1 MFDTMTF
8 TKIMG
13 GLCGTFLVFLL
24 GKWAAEEI
32 YHVGGGHG
40 DEHEA
45 AYVIEVDEGEG
56 DGGGEEEEA
65 VTLASLYSEADVGA
79 GERVFGKCKACHQA
93 EEGANGVGPYLY
105 GVVGRDVDAVDG
117 FSYSGALEEAAD
129 VWTPENL
136 FAFLEDPKGY
146 APGTTM
152 GFNGLPKPE
161 DRANVIAFLDQT
173 DGDMTEVAAEE
184 GASEE
189 SASSEEGTEEEATEE
204 ASAEEGSEEQAAEEA
219 SAEEGSE
226 EQATEEASAEEGSE
240 EEVTE
245 EASAEEGSEEEAT
258 EEASA
263 EEGSEEQA
271 TEEASAEEGSEEE
284 ATEQAAAEEGSD
296 EGGSE
301 EQAAEESSGG
311 DGGGSEFEQLV
322 AAADAADG
330 EKAFRKCAAC
340 HKAEEEANGVGPHLV
355 GVVGRDQ
362 ASVEGFNY
370 SDALAGL
377 GGQWTPDELN
387 AWLEDPKGYA
397 PGNKMA
403 YRGVRK
409 EEERA
414 ALVKYLE
421 STGN

>member
-1 MFDTMTF
+1 M
-8 TKIMG
+8 
-13 GLCGTFLVFLL
+13 
-24 GKWAAEEI
+24 
-32 YHVGGGHG
+32 
-40 DEHEA
+40 
-45 AYVIEVDEGEG
+45 DEGE
-56 DGGGEEEEA
+56 GGGEEEEET

-93 EEGANGVGPYLY
+93 EEGANGVGPHLY
-105 GVVGRDVDAVDG
+105 GVVGRDVGAVDG
-117 FSYSGALEEAAD
+117 FSYSGALSEAAD

-136 FAFLEDPKGY
+136 YAFLEDPSGY
-146 APGTTM
+146 APGTSM
-152 GFNGLPKPE
+152 SYNGLAKPE

-184 GASEE
+184 GAEE
-189 SASSEEGTEEEATEE
+189 TASAEEGTEEEATEE
-204 ASAEEGSEEQAAEEA
+204 ASAEEGTEEDT
-219 SAEEGSE
+219 
-226 EQATEEASAEEGSE
+226 TEEASAEEGSE
-240 EEVTE
+240 EETTE
-245 EASAEEGSEEEAT
+245 EASAEEGSQVDTT

-263 EEGSEEQA
+263 EEGAEEEA
-271 TEEASAEEGSEEE
+271 TDEASAEGGSDEG
-284 ATEQAAAEEGSD
+284 ATDEAAAEEGSD
-296 EGGSE
+296 EQAAEQAAAEESAEEGGSE

-311 DGGGSEFEQLV
+311 EGEGSAFAELV
-322 AAADAADG
+322 AAADVADG
-330 EKAFRKCAAC
+330 ERAFRKCAAC

-355 GVVGRDQ
+355 GVIGRDI
-362 ASVEGFNY
+362 ASVDGFNY

-377 GGQWTPDELN
+377 DGAWTADEMN

>member
-32 YHVGGGHG
+32 YHVGGGGHG
-40 DEHEA
+40 EEHQA

-56 DGGGEEEEA
+56 GGEEEEEA
-65 VTLASLYSEADVGA
+65 VTLASLYSDADVGA

-93 EEGANGVGPYLY
+93 EEGANGVGPHLY
-105 GVVGRDVDAVDG
+105 GVVGRDVGSADG
-117 FSYSGALEEAAD
+117 YGSYSGALSEAAD

-136 FAFLEDPKGY
+136 YAFLENPSGY
-146 APGTTM
+146 APGTSM
-152 GFNGLPKPE
+152 SYNGLSKPE

-184 GASEE
+184 GAEE
-189 SASSEEGTEEEATEE
+189 S
-204 ASAEEGSEEQAAEEA
+204 ASAEEG
-219 SAEEGSE
+219 
-226 EQATEEASAEEGSE
+226 T
-240 EEVTE
+240 
-245 EASAEEGSEEEAT
+245 EEEAT

-284 ATEQAAAEEGSD
+284 ATEEAAAEEGSEEEATEEASAEEGSEEEATEEASAEESSD

-311 DGGGSEFEQLV
+311 EGGGSAFAEMV

-330 EKAFRKCAAC
+330 EQAFRKCAAC

-355 GVVGRDQ
+355 GVVGRDIG
-362 ASVEGFNY
+362 SVEGFNY

-377 GGQWTPDELN
+377 DGQWTADELN

>member
-32 YHVGGGHG
+32 YHVGGGGHG
-40 DEHEA
+40 EEHQA
-45 AYVIEVDEGEG
+45 AYVIETDEGE
-56 DGGGEEEEA
+56 GGGEEEEEV
-65 VTLASLYSEADVGA
+65 VTLASLYSDADVGA

-93 EEGANGVGPYLY
+93 EDGANGVGPHLY
-105 GVVGRDVDAVDG
+105 GVVGRDVGSVDG
-117 FSYSGALEEAAD
+117 YGSYSGALSEAAD

-136 FAFLEDPKGY
+136 YAFLEDPKGY
-146 APGTTM
+146 ASGTTM
-152 GFNGLPKPE
+152 SYNGLSKPE
-161 DRANVIAFLDQT
+161 DRANVIAYLDQT
-173 DGDMTEVAAEE
+173 DGDMTEIAAEE

-189 SASSEEGTEEEATEE
+189 TASAEEGSEEGSEEEATEE
-204 ASAEEGSEEQAAEEA
+204 ASAEGGSEEQA
-219 SAEEGSE
+219 
-226 EQATEEASAEEGSE
+226 
-240 EEVTE
+240 TE

-263 EEGSEEQA
+263 EEGSGEEA

-284 ATEQAAAEEGSD
+284 ATDEAATEKSSD

-301 EQAAEESSGG
+301 EQAAEENSGG
-311 DGGGSEFEQLV
+311 DGGGSAFAEMV

-355 GVVGRDQ
+355 GVVGRDIG
-362 ASVEGFNY
+362 SVEGFNY

-377 GGQWTPDELN
+377 DGQWTADELN

>member
-32 YHVGGGHG
+32 YHVGGGGHG
-40 DEHEA
+40 EEHQA

-56 DGGGEEEEA
+56 GGGGGEEEEA

-93 EEGANGVGPYLY
+93 EDGANGVGPHLY

-204 ASAEEGSEEQAAEEA
+204 ASAEEGSEEQATEEA

-226 EQATEEASAEEGSE
+226 EQAA
-240 EEVTE
+240 E

-271 TEEASAEEGSEEE
+271 TEEAAAEEGSEEE

-355 GVVGRDQ
+355 GVVGRDIG
-362 ASVEGFNY
+362 SVDGFNY

-377 GGQWTPDELN
+377 DGQWTADELN

-421 STGN
+421 STAN

>member
-13 GLCGTFLVFLL
+13 GLCGTFLILLL

-32 YHVGGGHG
+32 YHVGGGGHG
-40 DEHEA
+40 DEHQA
-45 AYVIEVDEGEG
+45 AYIIETDEGE
-56 DGGGEEEEA
+56 GGGEEEEA
-65 VTLASLYSEADVGA
+65 VTLASLYSEADPGA

-93 EEGANGVGPYLY
+93 AEGANGVGPSLY
-105 GVVGRDVDAVDG
+105 GVVGREVDAVSG

-136 FAFLEDPKGY
+136 YAFLEDPRGY

-161 DRANVIAFLDQT
+161 DRANVIAFLDMT

-184 GASEE
+184 GAAEE
-189 SASSEEGTEEEATEE
+189 AAAEGEATEEEA
-204 ASAEEGSEEQAAEEA
+204 AAE
-219 SAEEGSE
+219 G
-226 EQATEEASAEEGSE
+226 
-240 EEVTE
+240 
-245 EASAEEGSEEEAT
+245 EAT
-258 EEASA
+258 EEEAAA
-263 EEGSEEQA
+263 EGEA
-271 TEEASAEEGSEEE
+271 TEEEAAAEGEATEEE
-284 ATEQAAAEEGSD
+284 AAAEGEATEEEAAAEGEATEEEAAAEGEATEEEAAAEGEATEEEAAAGGEGS
-296 EGGSE
+296 
-301 EQAAEESSGG
+301 AFAE
-311 DGGGSEFEQLV
+311 LV
-322 AAADAADG
+322 AAADVADG

-340 HKAEEEANGVGPHLV
+340 HKADSEDNGVGPHLV
-355 GVVGRDQ
+355 GVVGRDIGG
-362 ASVEGFNY
+362 VDGFNY

-377 GGQWTPDELN
+377 DGAWTVDELN

-414 ALVKYLE
+414 ALVAYLE
-421 STGN
+421 STGG

>member
-32 YHVGGGHG
+32 YHVGGGGHG
-40 DEHEA
+40 EEHQA

-56 DGGGEEEEA
+56 GGEEEEET

-93 EEGANGVGPYLY
+93 EEGANGVGPHLY
-105 GVVGRDVDAVDG
+105 GVVGRDVGAVDG
-117 FSYSGALEEAAD
+117 FSYSGALSEAAD

-136 FAFLEDPKGY
+136 YAFLEDPSGY
-146 APGTTM
+146 APGTSM
-152 GFNGLPKPE
+152 SYNGLAKPE

-184 GASEE
+184 GAEE
-189 SASSEEGTEEEATEE
+189 TASAEEGTEGEATEEASAEEGTEEDTTEE
-204 ASAEEGSEEQAAEEA
+204 ASAEEGSEEDT
-219 SAEEGSE
+219 
-226 EQATEEASAEEGSE
+226 TEEASAEEGAE
-240 EEVTE
+240 EEATD
-245 EASAEEGSEEEAT
+245 EASAEGGSDEEAT
-258 EEASA
+258 DE
-263 EEGSEEQA
+263 
-271 TEEASAEEGSEEE
+271 
-284 ATEQAAAEEGSD
+284 AAAEEGSD
-296 EGGSE
+296 EQAAEQAAAEESAEEGGSE

-311 DGGGSEFEQLV
+311 EGEGSAFAELV
-322 AAADAADG
+322 AAADVADG
-330 EKAFRKCAAC
+330 ERAFRKCAAC

-355 GVVGRDQ
+355 GVIGRDI
-362 ASVEGFNY
+362 ASVDGFNY

-377 GGQWTPDELN
+377 DGAWTADEMN

>member
-40 DEHEA
+40 GEHEA

-56 DGGGEEEEA
+56 GGEEEEEA

-93 EEGANGVGPYLY
+93 EDGANGVGPHLY
-105 GVVGRDVDAVDG
+105 GVVGRDVGSVDG
-117 FSYSGALEEAAD
+117 FSYSGALSEAAD

-136 FAFLEDPKGY
+136 YAFLENPSGY
-146 APGTTM
+146 APGTSM
-152 GFNGLPKPE
+152 SYNGLSKPE

-184 GASEE
+184 GAEE
-189 SASSEEGTEEEATEE
+189 T
-204 ASAEEGSEEQAAEEA
+204 ASAEEG
-219 SAEEGSE
+219 AEEGS
-226 EQATEEASAEEGSE
+226 TEEAA
-240 EEVTE
+240 T
-245 EASAEEGSEEEAT
+245 EEGSEEEAT

-263 EEGSEEQA
+263 EEGSEEEG
-271 TEEASAEEGSEEE
+271 TEEAAAEEGSEEE
-284 ATEQAAAEEGSD
+284 ATEEASAEGSEEATEEASEEGSD
-296 EGGSE
+296 EQATEEASAEESSDESGSE
-301 EQAAEESSGG
+301 EQASEESSGG
-311 DGGGSEFEQLV
+311 EGSAFAELV
-322 AAADAADG
+322 AAADVGDG
-330 EKAFRKCAAC
+330 ERAFRKCAAC

-355 GVVGRDQ
+355 GVVGRDI

-377 GGQWTPDELN
+377 DGQWTADELN

-403 YRGVRK
+403 YRGVRD

-421 STGN
+421 STGG

>member
-40 DEHEA
+40 GEHEA

-56 DGGGEEEEA
+56 GGEEEEEA

-93 EEGANGVGPYLY
+93 EDGANGVGPHLY
-105 GVVGRDVDAVDG
+105 GVVGRDVGSVDG
-117 FSYSGALEEAAD
+117 FSYSGALSEAAD

-136 FAFLEDPKGY
+136 YAFLENPSGY
-146 APGTTM
+146 APGTSM
-152 GFNGLPKPE
+152 SYNGLSKPE

-184 GASEE
+184 GAEE
-189 SASSEEGTEEEATEE
+189 TASAEEGAEEGSTEEAATEE
-204 ASAEEGSEEQAAEEA
+204 ASS
-219 SAEEGSE
+219 
-226 EQATEEASAEEGSE
+226 
-240 EEVTE
+240 
-245 EASAEEGSEEEAT
+245 EEGSEEEAT
-258 EEASA
+258 EEAAA
-263 EEGSEEQA
+263 EEGSEEGATEEASAEGSEDATEEASEEGSDEQA
-271 TEEASAEEGSEEE
+271 TEEASADES
-284 ATEQAAAEEGSD
+284 SD
-296 EGGSE
+296 ESGSE
-301 EQAAEESSGG
+301 EQASEESSGG
-311 DGGGSEFEQLV
+311 EGSAFAELV
-322 AAADAADG
+322 AAADVGDG
-330 EKAFRKCAAC
+330 ERAFRKCAAC

-403 YRGVRK
+403 YRGVRD

-421 STGN
+421 STGG

>member
-32 YHVGGGHG
+32 YHVGGGGHG
-40 DEHEA
+40 EEHQA
-45 AYVIEVDEGEG
+45 AYVIETDEGEG
-56 DGGGEEEEA
+56 GGEAEEEEV
-65 VTLASLYSEADVGA
+65 VTLASLYPDADVGA

-93 EEGANGVGPYLY
+93 EDGANGVGPHLY
-105 GVVGRDVDAVDG
+105 GVVGRDIGSVG
-117 FSYSGALEEAAD
+117 GYSSYSGALSEAGD

-136 FAFLEDPKGY
+136 YAFLENPSGW
-146 APGTTM
+146 APGTSM
-152 GFNGLPKPE
+152 GYAGLKKPE
-161 DRANVIAFLDQT
+161 DRANLIAYLDQT
-173 DGDMTEVAAEE
+173 DGDMTEVAAGEGAEETASAEE
-184 GASEE
+184 GTEEETTEEASAEGGEEQASEE
-189 SASSEEGTEEEATEE
+189 AAAEEGTEEEATEE
-204 ASAEEGSEEQAAEEA
+204 ASAEEGSEQ
-219 SAEEGSE
+219 
-226 EQATEEASAEEGSE
+226 
-240 EEVTE
+240 
-245 EASAEEGSEEEAT
+245 EAT

-263 EEGSEEQA
+263 EEGSEEQT
-271 TEEASAEEGSEEE
+271 TEE
-284 ATEQAAAEEGSD
+284 AAAEESSD
-296 EGGSE
+296 EAGSE
-301 EQAAEESSGG
+301 EQASEESSGG
-311 DGGGSEFEQLV
+311 EGGGSEFEQLV
-322 AAADAADG
+322 AAADVADG

-355 GVVGRDQ
+355 GVIGRDI

-377 GGQWTPDELN
+377 DGAWTADEMN

>member
-40 DEHEA
+40 GEHEA

-56 DGGGEEEEA
+56 GGEEEEEA

-93 EEGANGVGPYLY
+93 EDGANGVGPHLY
-105 GVVGRDVDAVDG
+105 GVVGRDVGSVDG
-117 FSYSGALEEAAD
+117 FSYSGALSEAAD

-136 FAFLEDPKGY
+136 YAFLENPSGY
-146 APGTTM
+146 APGTSM
-152 GFNGLPKPE
+152 SYNGLSKPE

-184 GASEE
+184 GAEE
-189 SASSEEGTEEEATEE
+189 TASAEEGAEEGSTEEAATEE
-204 ASAEEGSEEQAAEEA
+204 ASS
-219 SAEEGSE
+219 
-226 EQATEEASAEEGSE
+226 
-240 EEVTE
+240 
-245 EASAEEGSEEEAT
+245 EEGSEEEAT
-258 EEASA
+258 EEAAA
-263 EEGSEEQA
+263 EEGSEEGATEEASAEGSEDATEEASEEGSDEQA
-271 TEEASAEEGSEEE
+271 TEEASADES
-284 ATEQAAAEEGSD
+284 SD
-296 EGGSE
+296 ESGSE
-301 EQAAEESSGG
+301 EQASEESSGG
-311 DGGGSEFEQLV
+311 EGSAFAELV
-322 AAADAADG
+322 AAADVGDG
-330 EKAFRKCAAC
+330 ERAFRKCAAC